1 MTSAFRQKPYTSLYC
16 EKIFEALEC
25 LEKMDFRIFMALA
38 AHADRLGVCFPGDA
52 RLGRLTKHAE
62 TTIEAGLKR
71 LQQFGYIRILIYRNP
86 IRRKV
91 ETSYQLSPHIFAIHP
106 EDMVAALGLW
116 NQQYY
121 ENDLN
126 IGTGLTK
133 DSQPPPELQSIT
145 NTSEPTPV
153 STTITTT
160 KTTLFPKGEKQG
172 WEWLGNNT
180 DSAENAKHN
189 TVGPAPQGATK
200 NGKAVNQRQS
210 FPPVPPLPPLP
221 TDAGKLPLPDERD
234 ESAAFQVHSQFKGVL
249 TIINARRAI
258 IRFGRDKVLAAANNS
273 LLNPTAVN
281 PVGIMFSNLRQ
292 GLVTPGVDG
301 LPPVDWTMIEI
312 EIRHANFKWNWVN
325 YRHLLNRHDCPD
337 WFKHEM
343 AFMAENYSEDG
354 FATEAASD

>member
-1 MTSAFRQKPYTSLYC
+1 MNSAFRQKPYTSLYC

-62 TTIEAGLKR
+62 STIEAGLKR

-91 ETSYQLSPHIFAIHP
+91 ETSYQLSPHIFAVHP
-106 EDMVAALGLW
+106 EHMLSALGLW

-121 ENDLN
+121 ENDTST
-126 IGTGLTK
+126 GTGLTN
-133 DSQPPPELQSIT
+133 DSQPPPELTLIT

-153 STTITTT
+153 STTTTTT
-160 KTTLFPKGEKQG
+160 KTTPFPEGRKQG
-172 WEWLGNNT
+172 WEWLGNDT
-180 DSAENAKHN
+180 DNAENAGHN
-189 TVGPAPQGATK
+189 AVAPAPQGATK
-200 NGKAVNQRQS
+200 NGRAVNQRQS
-210 FPPVPPLPPLP
+210 SPPLPPLP
-221 TDAGKLPLPDERD
+221 PLPPDAGKLPLPDEWD
-234 ESAAFQVHSQFKGVL
+234 EQASFQLHSQFKGVL
-249 TIINARRAI
+249 TLINARKAI
-258 IRFGRDKVLAAANNS
+258 LRFGRDKVIAAANNA

-301 LPPVDWTMIEI
+301 LPPVDWQAIEI
-312 EIRHANFKWNWVN
+312 NVHVMNFQWEWVN
-325 YRHLLNRHDCPD
+325 YRHFLDRHDCPD
-337 WFKHEM
+337 WFKRRM
-343 AFMAENYSEDG
+343 AYMAENHSEDG